1 MWEVS
6 LSAAGALCGA
16 DGEVASL
23 HSGDAQTGVGEHG
36 TGHGTSPLSEPRV
49 KPRQLRWE
57 GICDTFEDVFG
68 TPGAPQERAIKHRID
83 LVDPKQPVHHHRQYR
98 MSQDELR
105 EVRE

>member
-23 HSGDAQTGVGEHG
+23 HYGDAQPGVGEHG
-36 TGHGTSPLSEPRV
+36 TGHGTLPLSVPRV
-49 KPRQLRWE
+49 QPRQLRWE

-68 TPGAPQERAIKHRID
+68 TLGAP
-83 LVDPKQPVHHHRQYR
+83 
-98 MSQDELR
+98 
-105 EVRE
+105 